1 MKTYCKHAKTECR
14 KCGLV
19 PVSQAERELDEERSS
34 GGARVCWFVDDVEEN
49 KRLKPDAHTTKNG
62 RGVVARLRE
71 DT

>member
-1 MKTYCKHAKTECR
+1 
-14 KCGLV
+14 
-19 PVSQAERELDEERSS
+19 LDEERSS